1 MSEHK
6 KLEEFIR
13 NLPPQVE
20 IVITKVIKAER
31 EKLHLKIPRGIK
43 DEIRQIIQQESDRHE
58 T

>member
-6 KLEEFIR
+6 KLEEFIH
-13 NLPPQVE
+13 NLPLQVQN
-20 IVITKVIKAER
+20 VITKVIKAEL

-43 DEIRQIIQQESDRHE
+43 DKIRQIIQQESDRHE